1 MMETRQRIESLREV
15 MEARGIDAAV
25 VFNFENQFYYSGLRA
40 ITYSRPIILIVERHR
55 QSLIIPSLEENHAKE
70 KTDVD
75 HLFVYHEVAGKN
87 DGSTDY
93 RELFDEVLSKLEPGA
108 TVGIEYGALPAD
120 YMMRI
125 QDQGLPVEDIGGD
138 ITRLRAIKSEA
149 EIEMISESGKL
160 VSGALRRTI
169 EQSAVG
175 RSELEIDDY
184 GNQFLFDE
192 ISKHYTDSTLD
203 YFVMSPSGV
212 TRTNM
217 PHVFSNTRKLEAGD
231 VIIHSRQVGLNGYRA
246 ECERTFFVGEP
257 TERQR
262 GVFEVMLRAHI
273 AALDFIKAGV
283 TASEVNEAA
292 LAVIREAG
300 LGEYVPHR
308 TGHGIGIGQ
317 HEEPSL
323 RFDNDLVLEPG
334 MVFCVEP
341 GIYVPGVGG
350 FRHSDTVVLTE
361 DGTDIITEYPRDL
374 EHLVIK

>member
-1 MMETRQRIESLREV
+1 REV

-169 EQSAVG
+169 EHSAVG
-175 RSELEIDDY
+175 RSELEIDVY
-184 GNQFLFDE
+184 CTQVLFDDL
-192 ISKHYTDSTLD
+192 STPLTVSTLD
-203 YFVMSPSGV
+203 YIDPSPSGF

-217 PHVFSNTRKLEAGD
+217 PYVLSNSRNLAAGALFFQG
-231 VIIHSRQVGLNGYRA
+231 RAEGLLGHRA
-246 ECERTFFVGEP
+246 ECDRNFFVGE
-257 TERQR
+257 
-262 GVFEVMLRAHI
+262 
-273 AALDFIKAGV
+273 
-283 TASEVNEAA
+283 S
-292 LAVIREAG
+292 
-300 LGEYVPHR
+300 
-308 TGHGIGIGQ
+308 
-317 HEEPSL
+317 S
-323 RFDNDLVLEPG
+323 
-334 MVFCVEP
+334 
-341 GIYVPGVGG
+341 
-350 FRHSDTVVLTE
+350 
-361 DGTDIITEYPRDL
+361 
-374 EHLVIK
+374 